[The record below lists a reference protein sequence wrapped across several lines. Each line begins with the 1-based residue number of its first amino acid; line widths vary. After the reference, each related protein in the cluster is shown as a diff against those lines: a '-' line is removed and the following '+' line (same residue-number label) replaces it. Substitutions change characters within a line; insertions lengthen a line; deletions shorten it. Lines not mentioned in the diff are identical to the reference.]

1 MVLLIFLLAAAVLLA
16 SYATFRMGFYA
27 PRKEHISR
35 DMDLPEGEIYEVFWD
50 SMRKWILET
59 RATPHEDVAITSFDG
74 LTLRGKY
81 YEYAPGAPIELMFH
95 GYRGSAERD
104 MCGGMQRCFKLGHS
118 ALIVDQRCSGG
129 SGGTVITFG
138 IHEYK
143 DCLRWVDFAVD
154 RFGPQVQLILT
165 GMSMGAATV
174 LMAGGEKLPDILFT
188 MAVVYA
194 LGANFVN
201 LLVALTLAYFT
212 NYVRLVRSQV
222 LTLSEADYVEAARAG
237 GSGSMRIILTHI
249 IPNAVGVIIVN
260 TTLNVAKIILY
271 ESTLSFLGLGMP
283 PPAPEWGAMLSEARE
298 HLRNYP
304 YMMVFPAAA
313 IVLTACSVNLVGDGL
328 RDALDPHLKS

>member
-174 LMAGGEKLPDILFT
+174 LMAGGEKLPENVVGILADCGFSSPKEIICDVIRK
-188 MAVVYA
+188 MGLPPRLVYPITR
-194 LGANFVN
+194 LGARIYGHFDLEENSPV
-201 LLVALTLAYFT
+201 
-212 NYVRLVRSQV
+212 
-222 LTLSEADYVEAARAG
+222 EAMKRCTVPVIFFHGEDDDYVPCRMSRDNYDACASRKQLVLVPGAG
-237 GSGSMRIILTHI
+237 HG
-249 IPNAVGVIIVN
+249 
-260 TTLNVAKIILY
+260 
-271 ESTLSFLGLGMP
+271 LSYP
-283 PPAPEWGAMLSEARE
+283 VAPEEYVAQARNFF
-298 HLRNYP
+298 HPRQQK
-304 YMMVFPAAA
+304 M
-313 IVLTACSVNLVGDGL
+313 
-328 RDALDPHLKS
+328 